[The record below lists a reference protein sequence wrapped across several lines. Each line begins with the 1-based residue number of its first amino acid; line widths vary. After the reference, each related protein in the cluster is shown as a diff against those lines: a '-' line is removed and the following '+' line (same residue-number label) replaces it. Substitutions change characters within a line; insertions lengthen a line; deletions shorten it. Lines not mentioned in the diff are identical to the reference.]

1 MKKIIILIFFA
12 VAAVL
17 PAAEKI
23 EIVPGYV
30 STAIHVTGLQ
40 SKLEKEF
47 SSQISYREA
56 GKGDFL
62 PAYELIFNP
71 HLRAA
76 RGVVVNLQENQ
87 EYELKVTYS
96 DNGKKSS
103 FTRKFRTRNSDV
115 PVAKTIVLNAKN
127 WKKTLTL
134 AHSGKP
140 DGYIRYT
147 AEPGFV
153 LDASD
158 AENAFTITGKY
169 FILDGLTIRNAKH
182 NGIEINGGSFI
193 IIRNCDIGH
202 YGRAGVFRHGKGG
215 RYCEGDKVLNE
226 DSGIKLVNCSD
237 ILIERCYIHDTNGH
251 ANNWFY
257 SHPAGPKAVH
267 ANKAGAVTMRF
278 NDFIGGDKH
287 RFNDVVEC
295 TSNRSPEGGFYRDGE
310 IYGNYIALSNDDGIE
325 LEGGGCNT
333 RFFLNRVENTLCGI
347 STGCCAT
354 GPGFVFNNLVSFPG
368 DEFSFFNT
376 GFKGSH
382 SLFGTG
388 SLRFFNNT
396 CVGFNGGLQGG
407 GRNANKSYLK
417 LAALNNLI
425 LVQGSYCSPNNLF
438 NVGRATVDY
447 TLYHADKNSSI
458 VQAVQKYGQDKHGI
472 NAQPQFV
479 DAAHGIFQLKPG
491 TPGSNAGCR
500 IPNFMEN
507 KNIDIGAVQPG
518 TVLPYRPWELV
529 SDKSI
534 IDFRT
539 NYAPQ
544 KVTLTAAKETSFRIV
559 KNTEFDFFDVQPS
572 SGVVTPGKP
581 LTLTVSIL
589 PEKFTQARI
598 NNGAFLIRSAEGFSR
613 PVGIRV
619 SSRHNKKLLAKDRA
633 GAIYGKLVKE
643 ERGSVTYEF
652 AVRKA
657 AMYYFH
663 ALTAAPG
670 KKAQISLNNGKAYN
684 VNVTGWGMPP
694 KQVMWRSIQ
703 PRIRK
708 RAGFTLNKGVH
719 RITVSGA
726 GTKFKSAALAPK
738 AETFMLAPE
747 K

>member
-1 MKKIIILIFFA
+1 MKKIITLIFFA

-30 STAIHVTGLQ
+30 SVAIHVTGLQ

-47 SSQISYREA
+47 SSSVSYREA
-56 GKGDFL
+56 GKGKFL

-76 RGVVVNLQENQ
+76 RGVVVNLQENR
-87 EYELKVTYS
+87 EYEVKIAFN
-96 DNGKKSS
+96 DNGRKAEVI
-103 FTRKFRTRNSDV
+103 RKFRTRNSDV

-134 AHSGKP
+134 AHSGTP

-153 LDASD
+153 LDASG

-215 RYCEGDKVLNE
+215 RYCEGDKVLND

-251 ANNWFY
+251 ANSWFY

-354 GPGFVFNNLVSFPG
+354 GPCFVFNNLVSFPG
-368 DEFSFFNT
+368 DEFSFFST

-396 CVGFNGGLQGG
+396 CVGYRSGLNGG

-417 LAALNNLI
+417 LIALNNLI
-425 LVQGSYCSPNNLF
+425 LVKDSYCSPNNLF
-438 NVGRATVDY
+438 KVGRAMVDY

-491 TPGSNAGCR
+491 TPGSNAGCS

-518 TVLPYRPWELV
+518 TVLPYRPFELFA
-529 SDKSI
+529 DKSF
-534 IDFRT
+534 IDFGSK
-539 NYAPQ
+539 YAPQ
-544 KVTLTAAKETSFRIV
+544 KVTLMSREKLHFKVV
-559 KNTEFDFFDVQPS
+559 KNAEFTFFDVQPA
-572 SGVVTPGKP
+572 SGVVTPDKP

-619 SSRHNKKLLAKDRA
+619 SSRHNKNLLAKDRA
-633 GAIYGKLVKE
+633 GAIYGKIVSQNKN
-643 ERGSVTYEF
+643 SVTYEF
-652 AVRKA
+652 TVRRK
-657 AMYYFH
+657 AMYYFCV
-663 ALTAAPG
+663 LSRKPD
-670 KKAQISLNNGKAYN
+670 KKAKIRLGDGKEFN
-684 VNVTGWGMPP
+684 INITGWGIDNN
-694 KQVMWRSIQ
+694 KVMWRSIQ
-703 PRIRK
+703 PQIRK
-708 RAGFTLNKGVH
+708 RAGFSLNRGVY
-719 RITVSGA
+719 RITVTGA
-726 GTKFKSAALAPK
+726 NVEIQNAALAPE
-738 AETFMLAPE
+738 AETFMLAP
-747 K
+747 